1 MTELNAAGR
10 PYYEDFI
17 SFLLPSHTLCSPSAV
32 NAQLHSSRHE
42 CVRICSCVFL
52 MHSCICLSAF
62 MLSRLVSFSYDMPQM
77 REQCSAEA
85 VSQRRA
91 PVHAVDVCRFVKTAQ
106 SKSQQSCNKK
116 KLERA

>member
-1 MTELNAAGR
+1 
-10 PYYEDFI
+10 
-17 SFLLPSHTLCSPSAV
+17 
-32 NAQLHSSRHE
+32 
-42 CVRICSCVFL
+42 
-52 MHSCICLSAF
+52 

-116 KLERA
+116 KVRARLKAASQKAPFQFSSFQPTAGHPWSMQEARQIKPFGPAKSTRLCCVLLYYCSAEP